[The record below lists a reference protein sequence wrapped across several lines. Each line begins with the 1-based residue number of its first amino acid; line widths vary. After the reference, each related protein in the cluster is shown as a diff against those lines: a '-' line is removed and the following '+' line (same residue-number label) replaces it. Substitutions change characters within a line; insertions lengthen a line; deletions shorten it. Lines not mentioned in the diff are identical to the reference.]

1 MVVWKLDQLGRDLR
15 HLVNTVHH
23 LTARGVGFKVLSGHG
38 STIDTTSASGKL
50 VFGIFA
56 ALAKF
61 SELCTELGIT
71 RQNENHHRRYQITVG
86 CDLLN
91 DWTVII
97 RYGRT
102 GQGGREIR
110 FASPR
115 PEEMRSMI
123 RDRLRRRLSA
133 PKRIGCPYRLTI
145 LTSAPSFDAAAW
157 LPGEVMARFFAPD

>member
-1 MVVWKLDQLGRDLR
+1 MCGDFLRSRDAYFHAASGTCDDGPGLVACLKAVREGDLLVVWKLDQLGRDLR
-15 HLVNTVHH
+15 HLVNTVHD
-23 LTARGVGFKVLSGHG
+23 LTARGAGFKVLSGHG
-38 STIDTTSASGKL
+38 STIDPTSASGKL

-102 GQGGREIR
+102 GQGGR
-110 FASPR
+110 
-115 PEEMRSMI
+115 
-123 RDRLRRRLSA
+123 
-133 PKRIGCPYRLTI
+133 
-145 LTSAPSFDAAAW
+145 
-157 LPGEVMARFFAPD
+157 